1 MTKAELIDAIRSAKG
16 VELTK
21 KNTEAAVDALFTTLA
36 EAIKKDGRF
45 SYPGFGT
52 FVVRDRKERKG
63 RNPKTGE
70 EMIIPA
76 SKVVAFKPAPKLKAL
91 IKM

>member
-1 MTKAELIDAIRSAKG
+1 MTKAELIDTIRNAKG

-21 KNTEAAVDALFTTLA
+21 KDTEATVDALFTALS

-52 FVVRDRKERKG
+52 FVVRERKARKG

-70 EMIIPA
+70 EMTIPA
-76 SKVVAFKPAPKLKAL
+76 SKTVAFKPAPKLKAL